1 MLVYVYG
8 RVWERVDGAC
18 VKIRGQLVEWVLLPP
33 YLGSQD
39 QTQVVK
45 LVQRVPLH
53 IKPSW

>member
-39 QTQVVK
+39 QSQVVK